1 MKSMNGTAC
10 TIRTQELFDEVGE
23 MIGFL
28 QTSFQEESAA
38 HQVEAGLWKRTL
50 ELGRHA
56 FGTYLALFGDGDA
69 GEQITLEDGREV
81 RRLDALH
88 RRGYQSVF
96 GPFELERAVYG
107 TREGQKILHVPL
119 DERLRL
125 PQGKHS

>member
-69 GEQITLEDGREV
+69 GEQMTSGR
-81 RRLDALH
+81 RS
-88 RRGYQSVF
+88 RGAATRCVVSAWVPERVQSLRVGTGGLWDPR
-96 GPFELERAVYG
+96 GPENSACSAG
-107 TREGQKILHVPL
+107 
-119 DERLRL
+119 
-125 PQGKHS
+125 